1 MFILLNFEREENI
14 VGLGGGLMKKVI
26 FFDIDGT
33 LIDSHNGKKDIS
45 SRVKQS
51 LRDLQRRG
59 HYVFIAT
66 GRPYAFLSK
75 VIREFGFD
83 GYVLANGAHVIV
95 DGKKIHSKAIDN
107 GILKN
112 LVSHLE
118 NKNLEFVL
126 EDETCVYAYENYE
139 KIWPFYEQYGI
150 LKDYFMLDYEVDQV
164 NAFKIEVLCPKP
176 EDLEYC
182 IEFLKNHEEYTYC
195 HSVHPTHL
203 EIYLKENHKA
213 TGILKVL
220 DYLNI
225 SIENTYAFGDGSNDI
240 EMLETVGCG
249 IAMGNA
255 SDEVKKY
262 ANVVTDIVANDGIV
276 SGVEKYILS

>member
-1 MFILLNFEREENI
+1 
-14 VGLGGGLMKKVI
+14 MKKVI

-112 LVSHLE
+112 LVSHLG

-126 EDETCVYAYENYE
+126 EDETCVYAVSY
-139 KIWPFYEQYGI
+139 
-150 LKDYFMLDYEVDQV
+150 
-164 NAFKIEVLCPKP
+164 
-176 EDLEYC
+176 
-182 IEFLKNHEEYTYC
+182 
-195 HSVHPTHL
+195 THL
-203 EIYLKENHKA
+203 RSRIQRPMPVQKEE
-213 TGILKVL
+213 LWR
-220 DYLNI
+220 
-225 SIENTYAFGDGSNDI
+225 
-240 EMLETVGCG
+240 
-249 IAMGNA
+249 
-255 SDEVKKY
+255 
-262 ANVVTDIVANDGIV
+262 
-276 SGVEKYILS
+276 